1 LLADKVDASMAG
13 FDAILTAT
21 APGAAPMDPSTSGDP
36 TLLSPWATLGQPT
49 INIPGGLAANGLPL
63 GLQLI
68 GPRMADEHLLATSV
82 WCEDVI
88 GRLPVPPM
96 NW

>member
-1 LLADKVDASMAG
+1 MAG

-21 APGAAPMDPSTSGDP
+21 APGAAPFDPSNSGDP
-36 TLLSPWATLGQPT
+36 TLLQPWRTLGSPT
-49 INIPGGLAANGLPL
+49 ASIPAGLDANSMPL

-68 GPRMADEHLLATSV
+68 SPRMTDEHLLATSV

-88 GRLPVPPM
+88 GRLPVPAM
-96 NW
+96 DW